1 MTGKHVLLDIAGGTA
16 TITLNRPATG
26 NAIDLN
32 LARALM
38 QAMHACE
45 KDKGVRVII
54 LKGSGK
60 LFCAGGDLSAISDAG
75 PDAPAYVRELLTFLH
90 EALSSMARINV
101 PVVAAV
107 HRAAAGAGF
116 SLACAADLAIATR
129 SARFSM
135 AYSRVGLTPDGSSSW
150 YLPRLIGLRR
160 ALQLAMLNSELTA
173 DQALEWGLLN
183 EVVADDLLDEALAR
197 IVVQLAAGPT
207 AALGGAKRLM
217 RGSLENGLETQLTL
231 EMQAIC
237 TSLEGGDAKEGMAAF
252 LGKRAPYFGR

>member
-1 MTGKHVLLDIAGGTA
+1 
-16 TITLNRPATG
+16 
-26 NAIDLN
+26 
-32 LARALM
+32 
-38 QAMHACE
+38 
-45 KDKGVRVII
+45 
-54 LKGSGK
+54 
-60 LFCAGGDLSAISDAG
+60 
-75 PDAPAYVRELLTFLH
+75 
-90 EALSSMARINV
+90 
-101 PVVAAV
+101 
-107 HRAAAGAGF
+107 
-116 SLACAADLAIATR
+116 
-129 SARFSM
+129 M